1 MAEILHGVGG
11 MPEAVEIFADTYPG
25 ADFNRIMQVQE
36 DILQGYRGD
45 FSKYADAMPRG
56 FSLRLAQVW
65 DSIPSQL
72 ARENKKFLY
81 GAVRSGGRGKDF
93 ELAIQRLL
101 DSSIALKVAR
111 VTAPEYPLKSFDDVD
126 AFKLYT
132 SDVGLLRTMNGA
144 SPESILDGDSVLVQR
159 KALCRAIGM
168 SGTCFVRIE
177 PAIGRMPIRRTN
189 LIFLRRTIGM
199 LYRLK

>member
-1 MAEILHGVGG
+1 M
-11 MPEAVEIFADTYPG
+11 
-25 ADFNRIMQVQE
+25 
-36 DILQGYRGD
+36 
-45 FSKYADAMPRG
+45 
-56 FSLRLAQVW
+56 RLAQVW

-132 SDVGLLRTMNGA
+132 SDVGLCV
-144 SPESILDGDSVLVQR
+144 P
-159 KALCRAIGM
+159 
-168 SGTCFVRIE
+168 
-177 PAIGRMPIRRTN
+177 
-189 LIFLRRTIGM
+189 
-199 LYRLK
+199 

>member
-1 MAEILHGVGG
+1 
-11 MPEAVEIFADTYPG
+11 
-25 ADFNRIMQVQE
+25 
-36 DILQGYRGD
+36 
-45 FSKYADAMPRG
+45 MPRG

-144 SPESILDGDSVLVQR
+144 SPESILDGDSVFGSA
-159 KALCRAIGM
+159 KALLP
-168 SGTCFVRIE
+168 SNWYVRNLFRMDLS